1 MGRDSG
7 IGRASLLT
15 PRVTID
21 KQIDDSA
28 ISKLCESSLYFAEPE
43 TPEPETLN
51 GVVGTLAR
59 VHDLFEIVF
68 KKFETC
74 VNLSKTCLSTLA
86 ARPILAWFSLTKD
99 SRAFTIHDNFFKRSM
114 RSIRKRSSDHLGLR

>member
-1 MGRDSG
+1 MGRDNG

-28 ISKLCESSLYFAEPE
+28 ISKLCASSLYFAEPE
-43 TPEPETLN
+43 PLN

-68 KKFETC
+68 
-74 VNLSKTCLSTLA
+74 
-86 ARPILAWFSLTKD
+86 
-99 SRAFTIHDNFFKRSM
+99 
-114 RSIRKRSSDHLGLR
+114 

>member
-28 ISKLCESSLYFAEPE
+28 ISKLCASSLYFAEPE
-43 TPEPETLN
+43 TPEPEPPEPEPLN

-68 KKFETC
+68 
-74 VNLSKTCLSTLA
+74 
-86 ARPILAWFSLTKD
+86 
-99 SRAFTIHDNFFKRSM
+99 
-114 RSIRKRSSDHLGLR
+114 